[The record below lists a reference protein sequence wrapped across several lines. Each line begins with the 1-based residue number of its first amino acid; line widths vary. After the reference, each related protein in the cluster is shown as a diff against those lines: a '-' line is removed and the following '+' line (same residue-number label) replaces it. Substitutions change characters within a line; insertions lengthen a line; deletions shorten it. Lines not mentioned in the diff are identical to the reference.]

1 MEHFISLLLL
11 PLVSAYNEILEIDQE
26 SSGFYGQHLVVALTN
41 TVSFCQ
47 CNVVYIVI

>member
-26 SSGFYGQHLVVALTN
+26 SSGFYGQHLVVALTMVEDMSYLPPCFN
-41 TVSFCQ
+41 
-47 CNVVYIVI
+47 